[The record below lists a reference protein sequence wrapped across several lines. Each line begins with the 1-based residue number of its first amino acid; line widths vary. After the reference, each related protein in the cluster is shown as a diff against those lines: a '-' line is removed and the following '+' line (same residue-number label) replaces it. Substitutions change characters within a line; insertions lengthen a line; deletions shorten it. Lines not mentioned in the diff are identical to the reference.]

1 MSEPRFLYPMM
12 IGLDGRKAVVVGGG
26 KVALRKAQDLADAGA
41 KVRVVA
47 PELLPEFAK
56 DRRLECVKAR
66 YAPEHVAGAFLVI
79 AATDSE
85 TVNACVAADAAEEG
99 ALVNVVDRPL
109 LCDFIVPAVVKRG
122 RLTVAVSTG
131 GASPSLARRM
141 RERLEQEFG
150 HEYATYLDVMDEVRS
165 EVQTRELSEDVRRR
179 IFERLSEDDLIE
191 AARQGVAHLRQ
202 TMHEVIEKLVAGEK

>member
-1 MSEPRFLYPMM
+1 MM
-12 IGLDGRKAVVVGGG
+12 ISLDGRRAVVVGGG
-26 KVALRKAQDLADAGA
+26 KVALRKAQDLAEAGA
-41 KVRVVA
+41 KVVVVA

-56 DRRLECVKAR
+56 DRRLECIQQR

-109 LCDFIVPAVVKRG
+109 LCDFIVPATVKRG
-122 RLTVAVSTG
+122 RLVIAISTG
-131 GASPSLARRM
+131 GAAPSLARRM

-150 HEYATYLDVMDEVRS
+150 HPYATYLDVMEEVRRD
-165 EVQTRELSEDVRRR
+165 VQARGLSEDVRCRV
-179 IFERLSEDDLIE
+179 FERLSEEDMLE
-191 AARQGVAHLRQ
+191 AAGQGAAHLRQ
-202 TMHEVIEKLVAGEK
+202 AMLVQVEKMAAGEK